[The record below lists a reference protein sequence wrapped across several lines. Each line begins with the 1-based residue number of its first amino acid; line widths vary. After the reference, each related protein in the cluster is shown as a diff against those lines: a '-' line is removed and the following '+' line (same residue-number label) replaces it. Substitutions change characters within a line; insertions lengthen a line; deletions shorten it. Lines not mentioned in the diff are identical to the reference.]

1 VRTELTLSIARRES
15 EFNPEALSGA
25 GAKGLMQV
33 MPGTGKMMA
42 AKVGMAYDGG
52 KLGSNFDYNARL
64 GSAYLATLEDEFGS
78 SPLLVATGYNAGP
91 GRSRKWMDLLGDP
104 RRDGV
109 DPVDWVE
116 HIPFR
121 ETQTYVM
128 RVAESLP
135 IYRARLTGQTG
146 PIRFLEELKG
156 R

>member
-1 VRTELTLSIARRES
+1 
-15 EFNPEALSGA
+15 
-25 GAKGLMQV
+25 MQV

-42 AKVGMAYDGG
+42 AKVGVAYDGG

-104 RRDGV
+104 APRRG
-109 DPVDWVE
+109 
-116 HIPFR
+116 R
-121 ETQTYVM
+121 
-128 RVAESLP
+128 SGGLG
-135 IYRARLTGQTG
+135 RAYSVPRNPDLCDAGGRKPADLSGGLTGQTG